1 MELIRIR
8 QLLPGIFR
16 RTLREG
22 TPLFALLKVM
32 ETLHAP
38 SAAVLH
44 HLDEVFNPRRTRS
57 DFVPFLA
64 QWLDLHNVLIDSP
77 VEQRGD
83 PERLWSRIERG
94 RLRELVANAAD
105 LSGWRGTA
113 RGLRK
118 FLEIATGESG
128 FEIEEQVKDTDG
140 VIRPFHFRI
149 KVPKTL
155 TNRIRLIEH
164 IIQSEKPAYVT
175 FEIELN

>member
-1 MELIRIR
+1 
-8 QLLPGIFR
+8 LPGIFR
-16 RTLREG
+16 RTLAEG

-32 ETLHAP
+32 EALHAP

-44 HLDEVFNPRRTRS
+44 HLDTVFNPRRTRA

-77 VEQRGD
+77 GEERGD
-83 PERLWSRIERG
+83 PDRLWSRIERG

-113 RGLRK
+113 KGLRK
-118 FLEIATGESG
+118 FLEIATGENA
-128 FEIEEQVKDTDG
+128 FEIDEQVKDVDG
-140 VIRPFHFRI
+140 SVKPFHFRI
-149 KVPKTL
+149 
-155 TNRIRLIEH
+155 RIHKSLENQIRMVEH

-175 FEIELN
+175 YEIELN